1 MTVTVGYTTDDEYS
15 AYAISRG
22 YMLSGDYLVQ
32 LQLGL
37 DWLELQP
44 FKGEKTDP
52 DQALEWPRDGNT
64 EIPDKIVQAQLEA
77 ALVYNAGGN
86 LMASIGK
93 MVTEKTVGPLTTK
106 WSENG
111 PPIDTVDK
119 IPVRFERAIMNASLI
134 TLSFN
139 SAAKSAEV
147 IGMIYISLLIG
158 I

>member
-1 MTVTVGYTTDDEYS
+1 MTTTVGYTTDDEYS

-22 YMLSGDYLVQ
+22 YVLSGDPLVQ
-32 LQLGL
+32 LQLAL

-44 FKGEKTDP
+44 FKGAKTDEA
-52 DQALEWPRDGNT
+52 QALEWPRDGNT

-106 WSENG
+106 YAEGGPQTIMYPKLSMLLRGYLTNG
-111 PPIDTVDK
+111 YGSTQFKVS
-119 IPVRFERAIMNASLI
+119 RA
-134 TLSFN
+134 
-139 SAAKSAEV
+139 
-147 IGMIYISLLIG
+147 
-158 I
+158 

>member
-1 MTVTVGYTTDDEYS
+1 MAIIGYTTDDEYQE
-15 AYAISRG
+15 YATARG
-22 YMLSGDYLVQ
+22 YIISGDPIVQ
-32 LQLGL
+32 LQLAL

-52 DQALEWPRDGNT
+52 SQVLEWPRNGNT

-106 WSENG
+106 YAEGG
-111 PPIDTVDK
+111 PQT
-119 IPVRFERAIMNASLI
+119 
-134 TLSFN
+134 
-139 SAAKSAEV
+139 
-147 IGMIYISLLIG
+147 IS
-158 I
+158 

>member
-1 MTVTVGYTTDDEYS
+1 MTTIVGYTTDDEYQE
-15 AYAISRG
+15 YATARG
-22 YMLSGDYLVQ
+22 YIISGDPIVQ
-32 LQLGL
+32 LQLAL

-52 DQALEWPRDGNT
+52 SQELEWPRNGNT

-106 WSENG
+106 YAEGGPQTIMYPKLSMLLRGYVSNG
-111 PPIDTVDK
+111 YGSTQFKVS
-119 IPVRFERAIMNASLI
+119 R
-134 TLSFN
+134 
-139 SAAKSAEV
+139 
-147 IGMIYISLLIG
+147 
-158 I
+158 